1 MTTLSHMLLLYDGTA
16 ESQAALSRCKQLS
29 LALKAHVDV
38 VSVVDPDSANA
49 TCAGMLSELAYAYL
63 EELGRRTLSTAV
75 DELIQHGVTAHGYLS
90 VGCKAD
96 AIFRHAASSP
106 PDIVVIGHRL
116 QRGLARWWGERP
128 VHVDLADRLRGST
141 IVTVTLP
148 DA

>member
-1 MTTLSHMLLLYDGTA
+1 MLLLYDGTA
-16 ESQAALSRCKQLS
+16 ESQAALGRCKQLS

-38 VSVVDPDSANA
+38 VSVIDPESANA

-63 EELGRRTLSTAV
+63 EDLARRTLTTAV

-90 VGCKAD
+90 FGRKAD
-96 AIFRHAASSP
+96 AIFRHATSSP
-106 PDIVVIGHRL
+106 PGIVVIGHRL
-116 QRGLARWWGERP
+116 QSGLARWWGERP
-128 VHVDLADRLRGST
+128 VHVDLADRLRGAT